1 MPISD
6 DQAFLVARSTA
17 YDRDGTQVGP
27 VSGIYYDDHTGRPEW
42 VTVMVAE
49 PEALSRTAPSQVA
62 GRGPSARGSATQES
76 ATQTTTETRTSP
88 ARSTSARSTSVRF
101 VPLAS
106 ASYARGRLHVNV
118 TLEQVRQAPPADADD
133 HLSSAAENRLYRH
146 YGLSPAGDT
155 DVDPD
160 TGGTPRT
167 QDEPGQ
173 HTLLPPAER

>member
-1 MPISD
+1 MPISE

-17 YDRDGTQVGP
+17 HDRDGTPIGP

-42 VTVMVAE
+42 VTVTVTGQE
-49 PEALSRTAPSQVA
+49 PTAVEPT
-62 GRGPSARGSATQES
+62 ARGARARVPAGVDGGSGPAGPAT
-76 ATQTTTETRTSP
+76 
-88 ARSTSARSTSVRF
+88 F

-106 ASYARGRLHVNV
+106 ASYSRGRLHVNV
-118 TLEQVRQAPPADADD
+118 SLEQVRHAPPADADD
-133 HLSSAAENRLYRH
+133 HLSSAAESRLYRH

-160 TGGTPRT
+160 TGATPRT
-167 QDEPGQ
+167 RDEPGQ